1 MENLMAKKKLDE
13 NQMDLFKDA
22 QVFEEKVEL
31 TNVAPEATIVSEK
44 ATEQVVEVK
53 SETGI
58 RDFLIAKEENIA
70 VAKVDVE
77 IAGQELMTREQFI
90 NSVPV
95 ESRFVSLST
104 TNENEVLI
112 TQLPED
118 GSLNLKILKE
128 KLPNYVTQLQKLDE
142 NTLIDSFDNIALLE
156 KLEKLVTARKM
167 VAIKDL
173 DLKQIDSEISLI
185 DKLESGD
192 LEIDDT
198 EEAPTS
204 NVRKK
209 SLKI

>member
-1 MENLMAKKKLDE
+1 MAKKKLDE

>member
-1 MENLMAKKKLDE
+1 MAKKKLDE

-22 QVFEEKVEL
+22 QVFEEKAEL
-31 TNVAPEATIVSEK
+31 TNVVPEATIVAEK
-44 ATEQVVEVK
+44 ATEQEQVMEVK

-58 RDFLIAKEENIA
+58 RDFLIAKEETIA
-70 VAKVDVE
+70 VAKVDIE

-95 ESRFVSLST
+95 ESRFISLST
-104 TNENEVLI
+104 TNENEVLV

-128 KLPNYVTQLQKLDE
+128 KLPNYVTQLQKVDE

-156 KLEKLVTARKM
+156 KLERLVTARKIA
-167 VAIKDL
+167 AIKDI

-198 EEAPTS
+198 EETPIS
-204 NVRKK
+204 NVKK
-209 SLKI
+209 KTLKI

>member
-1 MENLMAKKKLDE
+1 MAKKKLDE
-13 NQMDLFKDA
+13 NQMDLFKNA

-31 TNVAPEATIVSEK
+31 TNVASEATIVSEK

-70 VAKVDVE
+70 VAKVDIE
-77 IAGQELMTREQFI
+77 ISGQELMTREQFI

-104 TNENEVLI
+104 INENEVLV
-112 TQLPED
+112 TQFPED
-118 GSLNLKILKE
+118 GSLNLKTLKE
-128 KLPNYVTQLQKLDE
+128 KLPNYVTQLQKVDE

-198 EEAPTS
+198 EEAQTS

>member
-1 MENLMAKKKLDE
+1 MAKKKLDE
-13 NQMDLFKDA
+13 NQMDLFKNA

-31 TNVAPEATIVSEK
+31 TNVEPEATIVSEK

-90 NSVPV
+90 KSVPV

-104 TNENEVLI
+104 INENEVLV
-112 TQLPED
+112 TQFPED
-118 GSLNLKILKE
+118 GSLNLKTLKE
-128 KLPNYVTQLQKLDE
+128 KLPNYVTQLQKVDE

-198 EEAPTS
+198 EEAQTS

>member
-1 MENLMAKKKLDE
+1 MAKKKLDE
-13 NQMDLFKDA
+13 NQMDLFKNA

-104 TNENEVLI
+104 INENEVLV
-112 TQLPED
+112 TQFPED
-118 GSLNLKILKE
+118 GSLNLKTLKE
-128 KLPNYVTQLQKLDE
+128 KLPNYVTQLQKVDE

-198 EEAPTS
+198 EEAQTS

>member
-1 MENLMAKKKLDE
+1 MAKKKLDE
-13 NQMDLFKDA
+13 NQMDLFKNA

-31 TNVAPEATIVSEK
+31 TNVASEATIVSEK

-77 IAGQELMTREQFI
+77 ISGQELMTREQFI

-104 TNENEVLI
+104 INENEVLV
-112 TQLPED
+112 TQFPED
-118 GSLNLKILKE
+118 GSLNLKTLKE
-128 KLPNYVTQLQKLDE
+128 KLPNYVTQLQKVDE

-192 LEIDDT
+192 LEIDDI
-198 EEAPTS
+198 EEAQTS

>member
-1 MENLMAKKKLDE
+1 MAKKKLDE

-31 TNVAPEATIVSEK
+31 TNVAPEATIVAEK
-44 ATEQVVEVK
+44 APEQVVEVK

-58 RDFLIAKEENIA
+58 RDFLIAKEETIA
-70 VAKVDVE
+70 VAKVDIE

-104 TNENEVLI
+104 TNENEVLV

-118 GSLNLKILKE
+118 GSLNLKSLKE
-128 KLPNYVTQLQKLDE
+128 KLPNYVTQLQKVDE

-198 EEAPTS
+198 EEAPVS

>member
-1 MENLMAKKKLDE
+1 MAKKKLDE

-31 TNVAPEATIVSEK
+31 TNVSPEATIVSEK